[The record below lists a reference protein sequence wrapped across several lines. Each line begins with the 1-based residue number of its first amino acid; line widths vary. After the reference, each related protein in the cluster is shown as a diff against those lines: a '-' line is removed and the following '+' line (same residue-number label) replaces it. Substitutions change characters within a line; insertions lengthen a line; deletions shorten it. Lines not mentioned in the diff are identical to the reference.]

1 MNASNNALRQLAL
14 PAQSD
19 NQLLTLGALRC
30 EVLAVLIG
38 NPLFSREEQLRAN
51 HHTHECECPRRLALW
66 LHNVEREAGRR
77 EQAAA
82 KLVREAK
89 QFAGCDLDT
98 VTDELYQL
106 SECPALTAIERGGI
120 ALLAP
125 PDSTI
130 LALLLVGRYYVKAL
144 KRNGRLNEN

>member
-1 MNASNNALRQLAL
+1 MTGQAASTA
-14 PAQSD
+14 P
-19 NQLLTLGALRC
+19 TLGALRC

-66 LHNVEREAGRR
+66 LHNVEREAQRR

-82 KLVREAK
+82 KLVREAR
-89 QFAGCDLDT
+89 QYAGCDFDT
-98 VTDELYQL
+98 LTDELHQL
-106 SECPALTAIERGGI
+106 SECPALTSIERCAI
-120 ALLAP
+120 TLLAP
-125 PDSTI
+125 PDSITI
-130 LALLLVGRYYVKAL
+130 ALGLVGRYYVRAL